1 MKKILPFFPVLL
13 ALTIAHVPA
22 EAQHALPTSQQVPSW
37 VPESGF
43 WVVQSS
49 LHEPAKHT
57 IYFYTDQRELV
68 YKEEVE
74 GVQFNVESDRIR
86 MHLKKALET
95 ALLAWRKQKLAK
107 ENEGLVISLLQ
118 RK

>member
-1 MKKILPFFPVLL
+1 MKRILQFFPVLL
-13 ALTIAHVPA
+13 ALAIANVPVA
-22 EAQHALPTSQQVPSW
+22 AQKALPVSQPIPSW
-37 VPESGF
+37 VPASGF

-49 LHEPAKHT
+49 LHKPAKHT
-57 IYFYTDQRELV
+57 IYFYTDQRELI

-74 GVQFNVESDRIR
+74 VVQFNVESDRTR
-86 MHLKKALET
+86 MQLKKALET
-95 ALLAWRKQKLAK
+95 ALLAWRKQRLAK